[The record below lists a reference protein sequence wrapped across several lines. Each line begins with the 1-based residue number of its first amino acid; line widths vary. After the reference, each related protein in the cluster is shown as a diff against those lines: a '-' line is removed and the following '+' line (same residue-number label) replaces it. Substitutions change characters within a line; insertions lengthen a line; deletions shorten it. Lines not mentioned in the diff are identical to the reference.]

1 MNGRETLEEKA
12 RLGRGRAHT
21 VELTNRK
28 ESNILVHKVD
38 ANTGEGL
45 YGATFLLYD
54 KNHRPIGQY
63 TSDQD
68 GYVYG

>member
-1 MNGRETLEEKA
+1 MATCWMIHRSEVEVKNGHTV
-12 RLGRGRAHT
+12 T

-45 YGATFLLYD
+45 YGATFFA
-54 KNHRPIGQY
+54 
-63 TSDQD
+63 
-68 GYVYG
+68 V